1 MMPHNG
7 HLSRRASM
15 RMTDQ
20 DAPGLRPKIIGARV
34 KRVED
39 PRLLTGQGAF
49 ADDRLC
55 PGALHVAFRR
65 SDQSHARISSIECSE
80 ARRMPGVVAVFTAAE
95 LEGLVNPIVAT
106 SRMKNYYATPIHLL
120 ARDKVRYVGEPI
132 VAILAESRYCAEDAV
147 EHISVE
153 FEPLADVADPER
165 AVEPGASL
173 LHEGAGTGVV
183 HAREFAR

>member
-39 PRLLTGQGAF
+39 PRLLTGQGSF
-49 ADDRLC
+49 ADDRTC

-65 SDQSHARISSIECSE
+65 SDHSHARILRVDYSE
-80 ARRMPGVVAVFTAAE
+80 ARGMPGVFAVFTAAE

-106 SRMKNYYATPIHLL
+106 SRMKDYCATPIDIL

-132 VAILAESRYCAEDAV
+132 VAVLAENRYLAEDAL
-147 EHISVE
+147 EHIGIE
-153 FEPLADVADPER
+153 FEPLPEVTNPAR
-165 AVEPGASL
+165 AIVPGAAL
-173 LHEGAGTGVV
+173 LHEEAGT
-183 HAREFAR
+183 